1 MSSDNQ
7 EDYSFDNFEMK
18 CGSAISTKCEGKSVA
33 AGKGF
38 TNATFKRFIGGAV
51 NVFTSGLNVFLA
63 TSTSGLTINMVK
75 GINAARCAVVNAADN
90 AWNFIAAAWWAAYQF
105 DMQNYVEEGLDTAWP
120 YICTCNEDMDFIS
133 RMLGATG
140 AQVAVFASCSESSAS
155 VSTTA

>member
-1 MSSDNQ
+1 MSSDDQ
-7 EDYSFDNFEMK
+7 YTMDNFEMK
-18 CGSAISTKCEGKSVA
+18 CGSGISAKCEGKSVA

-63 TSTSGLTINMVK
+63 TSTQAFTLNMIK
-75 GINAARCAVVNAADN
+75 GINALRCAVVNAADN

-105 DMQNYVEEGLDTAWP
+105 GMENYVEEGLDTAWP

-133 RMLGATG
+133 QMMGATG
-140 AQVAVFASCSESSAS
+140 AGVAAFSSCSESAAAISSA
-155 VSTTA
+155 